1 MSMFAF
7 NLVFGAVIA
16 QDEGDETTSEET
28 EETSEEVTTEQE
40 DSTVV
45 EEVMATID
53 NLDTV
58 WILVAGF
65 LVFFMQA
72 GFALVEAGFVRAR
85 NVTNIMMKNFF
96 DLSIGAIAFWAIGF
110 GIMFGTGNSIFG
122 KEWFFLKDLPDVYP
136 GLTIPGF
143 AFFFFQFAF
152 AATAA
157 TIASG
162 AMAERTEFK
171 GYLIYSGLVTAF
183 IYPLVGH
190 WIWGGGWLASMD
202 TPFLDFA
209 GSTVVHSTGAWVGL
223 MGALFLGARRN
234 RFGKEGSPIPGHS
247 MTLAALG
254 TFILWLGWFGFN
266 PGSQLNAD
274 GASIALITVTTNIAA
289 AAGALSAMFIG
300 WYVVGK
306 PQLPWGFNG
315 ALDGGDQI
323 GERLADTRAGFHDKM
338 RVAVERGFNSA
349 RHVQLLRAVFV
360 PRKLL
365 GNQPAGTEDG
375 INKAHAGSVP
385 CDATKKRRRPRSS
398 LQAIW
403 SVRQP
408 SRKPAFERRH
418 IVRQSGEQVR
428 ATVVGGVNPS
438 RGVRQDNVALLV
450 VGHGQNLAIKHTVT
464 PHDLLGYKAG
474 IGEQLINVFLAI
486 RVHAPVRHRAGEV
499 RRLAPLHGEHGARC
513 AGTQNRS
520 CHFIVP
526 TQQLGLIAL
535 AGRIT
540 LPFRKAVNPK
550 PAIAQLA
557 TQKPINRRCSPGNLV
572 PFFPHRAIPK
582 RIVAQASR
590 LHRPRASGARLS
602 CRGRYVHGRGR
613 RGACATSVLPCP
625 CV

>member
-1 MSMFAF
+1 MFAF
-7 NLVFGAVIA
+7 NLVFGAVVA
-16 QDEGDETTSEET
+16 QDEGDEATEETEATSEES
-28 EETSEEVTTEQE
+28 EEASSEEATSEEEVET
-40 DSTVV
+40 SVA

-306 PQLPWGFNG
+306 PQLPWGLNG
-315 ALDGGDQI
+315 ALAGLVAITAPCAFVTPTEAVIIGAIGGMIMFIGVNVFEKFEVDDPVGAISVHCLCGVWGTLSVGIFAADIGLLHGGGADQLITQII
-323 GERLADTRAGFHDKM
+323 GIIAVGVFVLS
-338 RVAVERGFNSA
+338 VAAVMFSVIKATVG
-349 RHVQLLRAVFV
+349 LRA
-360 PRKLL
+360 PEEAEIL
-365 GNQPAGTEDG
+365 GLDIFEHGMVNYPEFTNSPSEPSLNPAGD
-375 INKAHAGSVP
+375 
-385 CDATKKRRRPRSS
+385 
-398 LQAIW
+398 
-403 SVRQP
+403 
-408 SRKPAFERRH
+408 
-418 IVRQSGEQVR
+418 
-428 ATVVGGVNPS
+428 
-438 RGVRQDNVALLV
+438 
-450 VGHGQNLAIKHTVT
+450 
-464 PHDLLGYKAG
+464 
-474 IGEQLINVFLAI
+474 
-486 RVHAPVRHRAGEV
+486 
-499 RRLAPLHGEHGARC
+499 
-513 AGTQNRS
+513 
-520 CHFIVP
+520 
-526 TQQLGLIAL
+526 
-535 AGRIT
+535 
-540 LPFRKAVNPK
+540 
-550 PAIAQLA
+550 
-557 TQKPINRRCSPGNLV
+557 
-572 PFFPHRAIPK
+572 
-582 RIVAQASR
+582 
-590 LHRPRASGARLS
+590 
-602 CRGRYVHGRGR
+602 
-613 RGACATSVLPCP
+613 
-625 CV
+625 